1 METSRINYLLN
12 AYLSDT
18 LSPVEREELLF
29 LLQSESKE
37 TELVENMQELI
48 DELRQKEKLPVDIPS
63 EKLWLA
69 LSQDAR
75 LQPDMVYSIGRR
87 KRGKWISVAAAVLI
101 LMGTFF
107 YHQSQAPLER
117 AKDSS
122 ATTGQQKSSKA
133 DLIAPGKQDATL
145 TLPDGQ
151 IIAMD
156 DLLSGE
162 HVKGKNFEVRMENG
176 QIRYLGLHGQPVDMR
191 TTLRTPRGGEYQLNL
206 PDGTKVWLNASS
218 SITYPINFAHD
229 RREVEIEGEAYFHVK
244 KDLKRPFTVLA
255 EKTAITVLGTQ
266 FNVSAYPEQKHIKTT
281 LVEGSVQLQRGSLVR
296 KLRPGEEANST
307 KGELEQ
313 IKIRTVDVE
322 EAIAW
327 KNGYFYFHNENIK
340 EAMEKIARWYNVE
353 VVFRGNIPKKGLDGT
368 ISRLENLNQLL
379 QALEMTGA
387 AHFTLQERRIIV
399 SE

>member
-1 METSRINYLLN
+1 MGTARINYLLK
-12 AYLSDT
+12 AYLNDT
-18 LSPVEREELLF
+18 LSFAEREELLF
-29 LLQSESKE
+29 LLQSDSKE

-48 DELRQKEKLPVDIPS
+48 DELTQSGQLPVDIPS
-63 EKLWLA
+63 KKLWHA

-75 LQPDMVYSIGRR
+75 LQSDKIYSIARQ
-87 KRGKWISVAAAVLI
+87 KKWKWVSIAAAILV
-101 LMGTFF
+101 LMGSFF
-107 YHQSQAPLER
+107 YHQSQAPLKGS
-117 AKDSS
+117 KDSS
-122 ATTGQQKSSKA
+122 VTTRQQKSPKA
-133 DLIAPGKQDATL
+133 DVITPGKQAATL

-156 DLLSGE
+156 DLINGE
-162 HVKGKNFEVRMENG
+162 HVKGKNFEVSMENG
-176 QIRYLGLHGQPVDMR
+176 QIRYGVLHGQPIGMT

-218 SITYPINFAHD
+218 SITYPINFAND
-229 RREVEIEGEAYFHVK
+229 RREVQIEGEAYFHVK
-244 KDLKRPFTVLA
+244 KDLKRPFTVQA
-255 EKTAITVLGTQ
+255 EKTSITVLGTQ

-281 LVEGSVQLQRGSLVR
+281 LVEGSVQLQRGNLVC
-296 KLRPGEEANST
+296 KLHPGEEANST
-307 KGELEQ
+307 KGDLEQ
-313 IKIRTVDVE
+313 IKIHTVDVE

-327 KNGYFYFHNENIK
+327 KNGYFYFHNENVK

-353 VVFRGNIPKKGLDGT
+353 VVFQGNVSKKGLDGT

-379 QALEMTGA
+379 QALEMTGT